1 MSEPFQQNSFLTDI
15 LPQLAGAAAHT
26 SALGFRLESVEGDTV
41 RLRTPYRTDLVGDPE
56 TGVLA
61 GGLVTTM
68 LDHIGGLAVWV
79 ALKGFQPIA
88 TLDLRVDYMRAARPP
103 EDLIAEAV
111 CYRLTRNIAFVRAW
125 AFETSPDDPV
135 AAAQS
140 AYVLS
145 ESGQHR
151 VGANLKPRKA
161 DPA

>member
-1 MSEPFQQNSFLTDI
+1 MSDTFLPNSFLTDI
-15 LPQLAGAAAHT
+15 LPQLAGGAAHT

-41 RLRTPYRTDLVGDPE
+41 RLRTPYRADLVGDPE

-111 CYRLTRNIAFVRAW
+111 CYRLTRNVAFVRAW
-125 AFETSPDDPV
+125 AFETSSDDPV

-145 ESGQHR
+145 EAGQHR
-151 VGANLKPRKA
+151 IGANLKPRGGE
-161 DPA
+161 PA

>member
-1 MSEPFQQNSFLTDI
+1 MSDTFLPDLFLTEI
-15 LPQLAGAAAHT
+15 LPQLAGGAAHT
-26 SALGFRLESVEGDTV
+26 KALGFTLESVEGTTV
-41 RLRTPYRTDLVGDPE
+41 RLRTPYRADLVGDPE

-79 ALKGFQPIA
+79 AIGGFQPIA

-111 CYRLTRNIAFVRAW
+111 CYRLTHNIAFVRAW
-125 AFETSPDDPV
+125 AYETSSDDPV

-151 VGANLKPRKA
+151 MGANLKPRKG

>member
-1 MSEPFQQNSFLTDI
+1 MSDPFQPNSFLTDI
-15 LPQLAGAAAHT
+15 LPQLAGGAAHT
-26 SALGFRLESVEGDTV
+26 SALGFKLESVDGDTV
-41 RLRTPYRTDLVGDPE
+41 RLRTPYRADLVGDPE

-125 AFETSPDDPV
+125 AYETSPDDPV

-145 ESGQHR
+145 EAGQHR
-151 VGANLKPRKA
+151 VGANLKPRTG